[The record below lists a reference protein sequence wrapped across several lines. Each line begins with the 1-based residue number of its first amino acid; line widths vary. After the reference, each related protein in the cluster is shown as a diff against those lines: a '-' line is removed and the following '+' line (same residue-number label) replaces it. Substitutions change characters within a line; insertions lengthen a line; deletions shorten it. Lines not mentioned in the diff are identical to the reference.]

1 MLVFNSFSHKKPKYH
16 RKISLSIGLKCHIYV
31 KIIKYSHFFFMV
43 YPAKLAVSLIYEMKT
58 NNICLNHIK
67 QSAQEGFLPIKFY
80 NLPINAKPEPV
91 TIFSVSA
98 KDFILEK
105 GLKSLNQTTK
115 KLPSQKTFNRP
126 ISPEETYI
134 DDLLTRQNT
143 LPIMKPFSAKPL
155 RTSRKKVGFGM
166 REREIE
172 KDKSL
177 LFIEGFSSMNKK
189 NEIQNEYRPK
199 ISKFNEKPRPLTS
212 KSQMT
217 RTIDFANNFSS
228 KNKKKAGYPY
238 EMKGLIKVGE
248 VYDLLRLSAYERV
261 KRKEEIEKILDI
273 PNQDLMIQ
281 RPMSSDQLIRY
292 SQQKS
297 VKLGMEEFLNRRLR
311 LT

>member
-1 MLVFNSFSHKKPKYH
+1 
-16 RKISLSIGLKCHIYV
+16 
-31 KIIKYSHFFFMV
+31 
-43 YPAKLAVSLIYEMKT
+43 MKT
-58 NNICLNHIK
+58 NNYCLNHIK

-91 TIFSVSA
+91 TLFSVSA

-105 GLKSLNQTTK
+105 GLKSLNQTNK
-115 KLPSQKTFNRP
+115 KLPFQKTFNRP
-126 ISPEETYI
+126 ISPEETYT

-155 RTSRKKVGFGM
+155 RTARKKIGFGMSM

-172 KDKSL
+172 KDESL
-177 LFIEGFSSMNKK
+177 LFVEGFSSVNKK
-189 NEIQNEYRPK
+189 NEIQNEFRPK

-217 RTIDFANNFSS
+217 RTIDFQNNFSS

>member
-1 MLVFNSFSHKKPKYH
+1 
-16 RKISLSIGLKCHIYV
+16 
-31 KIIKYSHFFFMV
+31 
-43 YPAKLAVSLIYEMKT
+43 MKT
-58 NNICLNHIK
+58 NNFCLNHIK

-80 NLPINAKPEPV
+80 SLPINAKPEPV

-98 KDFILEK
+98 KDLILEK
-105 GLKSLNQTTK
+105 GLKSLNQTSK
-115 KLPSQKTFNRP
+115 KLPSQKTFNKQ

-134 DDLLTRQNT
+134 DDLFTRQNT
-143 LPIMKPFSAKPL
+143 LPIMKPFSAKRL
-155 RTSRKKVGFGM
+155 RTARKKIGFEMSM

-177 LFIEGFSSMNKK
+177 LFIEGFSSVNKK
-189 NEIQNEYRPK
+189 NEIQNENRPK

-217 RTIDFANNFSS
+217 RTIDFPNNFYS
-228 KNKKKAGYPY
+228 KTKKKAGYPY

-248 VYDLLRLSAYERV
+248 IYDLLRLSAFERV
-261 KRKEEIEKILDI
+261 KRKAEIEKILDI